1 MGAALFESEMR
12 EDNTTVSAWLLYYP
26 ERREEYLRRRE
37 EIIHSSTP
45 RLPEGVP
52 GGKNIAGDPTGRK
65 GQKLADLQEIERWL
79 ELVEEV
85 ERRLPWKMQV
95 FLNLR
100 REYRHARG
108 RQGWTAAVQWRFSQE
123 VAERLGKKQED
134 AWVESR
140 NTFTRWWDRIVEY
153 TVRLAA
159 KNGLLY

>member
-1 MGAALFESEMR
+1 MEVALFESEIR
-12 EDNTTVSAWLLYYP
+12 EDNKIVSAWLLYYP
-26 ERREEYLRRRE
+26 ERRKEYWCRRE
-37 EIIHSSTP
+37 EIIYSSAP
-45 RLPEGVP
+45 LYDSVP
-52 GGKNIAGDPTGRK
+52 GGKNKMGDPTGRK
-65 GQKLADLQEIERWL
+65 GQKLADLQETERWL

-108 RQGWTAAVQWRFSQE
+108 RQGWTAAVQWRFSHE
-123 VAERLGKKQED
+123 VAERLGKRPED
-134 AWVESR
+134 TWVESR

-159 KNGLLY
+159 KNGLLC

>member
-1 MGAALFESEMR
+1 M
-12 EDNTTVSAWLLYYP
+12 SAWLLYYP
-26 ERREEYLRRRE
+26 ERKKEYCCRRE
-37 EIIHSSTP
+37 EIIHTYAP
-45 RLPEGVP
+45 AYNIVP
-52 GGKNIAGDPTGRK
+52 GGKNKIGDPTGRK
-65 GQKLADLQEIERWL
+65 GQKLADLQETERWL

-108 RQGWTAAVQWRFSQE
+108 RQGWTAAVQWRFSHQL
-123 VAERLGKKQED
+123 AEQLGKRPED
-134 AWVESR
+134 TWVESR

-159 KNGLLY
+159 KNGLLC